1 MIVKAGGPDDVK
13 EVPMTACFR
22 DPTLAELL
30 DDPIA
35 RAVMRADGVN
45 PQELETSLRELA
57 ARRAEHVESTRRW
70 RLQMCGAA

>member
-1 MIVKAGGPDDVK
+1 
-13 EVPMTACFR
+13 
-22 DPTLAELL
+22 LL

-45 PQELETSLRELA
+45 PRELETSLRELA

>member
-1 MIVKAGGPDDVK
+1 
-13 EVPMTACFR
+13 MTASFR

-30 DDPIA
+30 DDPIT

-57 ARRAEHVESTRRW
+57 ARRAEQVESTRRW

>member
-1 MIVKAGGPDDVK
+1 
-13 EVPMTACFR
+13 MTACFR

-45 PQELETSLRELA
+45 PRELETSLRELA
-57 ARRAEHVESTRRW
+57 ARRADSHVESTRRW

>member
-1 MIVKAGGPDDVK
+1 
-13 EVPMTACFR
+13 MTACFR
-22 DPTLAELL
+22 DLTLAELL
-30 DDPIA
+30 EDPIA

-45 PQELETSLRELA
+45 PRELETSLRELA

>member
-1 MIVKAGGPDDVK
+1 VIVKAGGPDDVK
-13 EVPMTACFR
+13 DVPMTACFR

-30 DDPIA
+30 EDPIA

-57 ARRAEHVESTRRW
+57 ARRAEQVESTRRW